1 MEHFNFVV
9 KNAGDVLL
17 QSLQQHLRS
26 YAHTLS
32 PEDYDEMCTTYL
44 TYKHLFYKDDDIQ
57 YFTDHNYHHITY
69 QHFQQQENDMVRWGT
84 LASQGNLA
92 QYQNLQAIQRIDAGQ
107 YLYAGAGGA
116 GGPISSYAVQNN
128 NQLANGGPAS
138 GVCEGLVHYIINGR

>member
-32 PEDYDEMCTTYL
+32 SEDYDEMCTTYL

-57 YFTDHNYHHITY
+57 YFQDYDYHYTTY
-69 QHFQQQENDMVRWGT
+69 RHLQQQGNDRGT

-92 QYQNLQAIQRIDAGQ
+92 QYQNLQALPRLDAG
-107 YLYAGAGGA
+107 
-116 GGPISSYAVQNN
+116 
-128 NQLANGGPAS
+128 
-138 GVCEGLVHYIINGR
+138 